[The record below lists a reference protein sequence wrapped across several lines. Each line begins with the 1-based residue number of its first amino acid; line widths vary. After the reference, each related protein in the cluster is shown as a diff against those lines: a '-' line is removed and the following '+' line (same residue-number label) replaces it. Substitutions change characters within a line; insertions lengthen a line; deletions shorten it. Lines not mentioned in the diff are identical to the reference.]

1 MILTNWQVDAA
12 IATIVSSI
20 AFVAG
25 AVFVVFQMRAAA
37 RERYFAITAHLF
49 EIWQS
54 PDFQDDQ
61 LFLLHKLD
69 VSNWDEFVALGRG
82 GRAERA
88 LHRVGGFYDRVG
100 NLVLHKLVSRNDILP
115 TIGVYA
121 IALWQRIEPL
131 VREAR
136 LRENAILFQ
145 NYEAMLP
152 ECRECYVPFKG
163 SPEPVPSTLDDV
175 KRIEPAEAKRLVEEG
190 IALIIDVSKGDNAG
204 RIAGAIRAQPNDLTG
219 WLAALE
225 PGKTVITY
233 CT

>member
-1 MILTNWQVDAA
+1 MLGNWAVDAS
-12 IATIVSSI
+12 IATIVSAI
-20 AFVAG
+20 AIVAG
-25 AVFVVFQMRAAA
+25 TVFVVVQMRQAALD
-37 RERYFAITAHLF
+37 RYFSITAHLF

-61 LFLLHKLD
+61 LFLLHKF
-69 VSNWDEFVALGRG
+69 NAATWDEFVALGRG
-82 GRAERA
+82 EKAERA

-100 NLVLHKLVSRNDILP
+100 NLVCHKLISRDDILP

-136 LRENAILFQ
+136 LRENAALFQ
-145 NYEAMLP
+145 NYEKMLP
-152 ECRECYVPFKG
+152 QCRECYLPTQ
-163 SPEPVPSTLDDV
+163 PAQEPARALPDNVE
-175 KRIEPAEAKRLVEEG
+175 RIEPAEAKRLAEEG
-190 IALIIDVSKGDNAG
+190 RALIIDVSKNVNSG
-204 RIAGAIRAQPNDLTG
+204 RIAGAIRARPNDLTG

-225 PGKTVITY
+225 PGKSVVTY

>member
-1 MILTNWQVDAA
+1 MILTNWQVDEA
-12 IATIVSSI
+12 IATIVSAI

-37 RERYFAITAHLF
+37 RERYFSITAHLF

-69 VSNWDEFVALGRG
+69 ATSWNEFVELGRG

-100 NLVLHKLVSRNDILP
+100 NLVLHKLISRDDILP

-121 IALWQRIEPL
+121 ITLWQRIEPL

-136 LRENAILFQ
+136 LHENAVLFQ

-152 ECRECYVPFKG
+152 ECRECYVPFQG
-163 SPEPVPSTLDDV
+163 APEPAPTLADHV
-175 KRIEPAEAKRLVEEG
+175 ERIEPIEARRLVEEDR
-190 IALIIDVSKGDNAG
+190 ALIIDVSKTDNVD
-204 RIAGAIRAQPNDLTG
+204 RIAGAIRAHPNDLTG
-219 WLAALE
+219 WLAALT
-225 PGKTVITY
+225 PKKSVVTY